1 MTILNYLR
9 NLLVRGDANPTL
21 EYVNESHARTSS
33 VECDPVRAAEKWDM
47 QNDVDFTHL
56 TDLEGYAR
64 ESSLSKKS
72 IEQWISSGL
81 LMPNELKVA
90 EKLIRIL
97 NQI

>member
-9 NLLVRGDANPTL
+9 SLLVRSDANLGL
-21 EYVNESHARTSS
+21 EYVNESHAQVSS

-56 TDLEGYAR
+56 IDLEGYAR

-72 IEQWISSGL
+72 IEKWISSGL
-81 LMPNELKVA
+81 LMPEELKVA
-90 EKLIRIL
+90 EKLIKIM